1 MKKVLLFFS
10 IFFSAT
16 LIANAAPCKIIKG
29 EGTHIGDEIQCGT
42 ENFYV
47 LSNDGEEIKMLSKYN
62 LYVGGAY
69 HKIEFEQ
76 SFETWN
82 EAYQFYQNNYAEDY
96 DGYARF
102 IVNENNEYYGA
113 IAYKH
118 LEYNEV
124 KQDESAIGAHG
135 NLKVEP
141 LFPEVGVY
149 NYELSGKNN
158 DSDFVWDY
166 LYNEEIRSEIYN
178 KGYIDISIDFKEE
191 HNNNDPSIFIQYLL
205 NYEETL
211 NEYDLDVK
219 DMNILSV
226 SDINNI
232 VIEVSGKELPLSE
245 WWENEED
252 WGIVTLNGYEVYNRI
267 GSIKN
272 YLPEEYNWLW
282 STTYWTRTKPANTED
297 ELRLFFIDTEG
308 DLCDASYCEVS
319 VGAGIRPVITISA
332 SDIIYKVKTK
342 TDGNGTVEADH
353 IEAENGT
360 EVKFTVMPKD
370 GFELKEVKVTDS
382 NGNVITFT
390 ENTFTMPNAN
400 VTIEATFVKIEKN
413 PNTLTFVGYLII
425 GILFVSAIG
434 TIAYSDKMKEFN
446 R

>member
-1 MKKVLLFFS
+1 MDLYKK
-10 IFFSAT
+10 
-16 LIANAAPCKIIKG
+16 
-29 EGTHIGDEIQCGT
+29 
-42 ENFYV
+42 Y
-47 LSNDGEEIKMLSKYN
+47 
-62 LYVGGAY
+62 
-69 HKIEFEQ
+69 
-76 SFETWN
+76 
-82 EAYQFYQNNYAEDY
+82 
-96 DGYARF
+96 
-102 IVNENNEYYGA
+102 
-113 IAYKH
+113 
-118 LEYNEV
+118 
-124 KQDESAIGAHG
+124 
-135 NLKVEP
+135 
-141 LFPEVGVY
+141 
-149 NYELSGKNN
+149 
-158 DSDFVWDY
+158 
-166 LYNEEIRSEIYN
+166 
-178 KGYIDISIDFKEE
+178 
-191 HNNNDPSIFIQYLL
+191 
-205 NYEETL
+205 
-211 NEYDLDVK
+211 
-219 DMNILSV
+219 
-226 SDINNI
+226 
-232 VIEVSGKELPLSE
+232 
-245 WWENEED
+245 
-252 WGIVTLNGYEVYNRI
+252 
-267 GSIKN
+267 

-425 GILFVSAIG
+425 GILFVSAMGI
-434 TIAYSDKMKEFN
+434 IAYSDKMKEFN